1 MPAIRALPV
10 TLATACVLALAG
22 CSGAD
27 APTASLS
34 SAGNGQIRVETY
46 CSLKGLTPALRQT
59 FIVLDERTLAPI
71 TQAAE
76 FGAKNAVVRDAVM
89 MFSDPASA
97 IEGGRSAPRE
107 RITLLVAPAD
117 GSAPRQIFT
126 GCLPGLSADERAA
139 LAKGE
144 SKMDTFFTGGM
155 ASKLEESANDFR
167 AAVAG
172 AMVRAAQAIPA
183 QPPANGTE
191 TTLFGSLAA
200 TGQMFRSTDVVPR
213 IVLVSDRLPA
223 PADAGDDG
231 AARAAAF
238 EAAGTQRVDL
248 GNAEVFAI
256 GRGGNESQARAYL
269 QAFLLRMN
277 GYLVSWS
284 ADATGVAPL
293 PSPVTLQRYSGT
305 ATYPGGADE
314 IVQIRL
320 AADASGKLVDS
331 WMVLAGQPFDR
342 SIPLTGQG
350 VCDVDGKCHYK
361 SDNGGFAQ
369 TWVAARGAQVSFDNL
384 APFGGMRQ
392 WTLDADG
399 QGLAGK
405 IFDSAVSQVG
415 DIPGVDSIPV
425 KAVLQQKANF

>member
-1 MPAIRALPV
+1 MAAIRALPAA
-10 TLATACVLALAG
+10 LAAASALALAG

-34 SAGNGQIRVETY
+34 PTGNGQIRMETY
-46 CSLKGLTPALRQT
+46 CSLEGLAPALRQT
-59 FIVLDERTLAPI
+59 FIVVDERTLTPI
-71 TQAAE
+71 AQAAE
-76 FGAKNAVVRDAVM
+76 FGAKNAAVRDAVM
-89 MFSDPASA
+89 TFSDPAGS

-117 GSAPRQIFT
+117 GAAPRQIFT

-139 LAKGE
+139 VAKGE
-144 SKMDTFFTGGM
+144 SKLDTFFTGGA

-183 QPPANGTE
+183 QPSAPGTE
-191 TTLFGSLAA
+191 STLFGSLAA
-200 TGQMFRSTDVVPR
+200 TGQMFRSTDAVPR
-213 IVLVSDRLPA
+213 IVLVSDHLPL
-223 PADAGDDG
+223 PADAGDEK
-231 AARAAAF
+231 AARATAF
-238 EAAGTQRVDL
+238 TEAGALRVDL

-256 GRGGNESQARAYL
+256 GHGGNDGQSRTYL

-277 GYLVSWS
+277 GHLVSWS
-284 ADATGVAPL
+284 ADATGVTPL
-293 PSPVTLQRYSGT
+293 PAPTSLQRYSGT
-305 ATYPGGADE
+305 ATYPGGSDE

-320 AADASGKLVDS
+320 ATDASGKLVDS
-331 WMVLAGQPFDR
+331 WLVLAGQPFDR

-350 VCDVDGKCHYK
+350 VCDAGSNCHYK

-369 TWVAARGAQVSFDNL
+369 AWVAARGAEVSFDNL

-392 WTLDADG
+392 WALDTSGNDLKG
-399 QGLAGK
+399 R
-405 IFDSAVSQVG
+405 IFDPAVSQVG
-415 DIPGVDSIPV
+415 NVPGVDSIPI